1 MGVKAAVNITICGVG
16 ALIMLV
22 HIANLIMK
30 KHKRKDEKYLLSFF
44 IFTVVHF
51 LTYMLYLIIKEYW
64 YSSNEFITAA
74 YTIFYIY
81 NNIEILLLFLYTM
94 SYIKISTGVKKK
106 LFTLNGILFVVFAIL
121 DIVNLFTRIFF
132 HAENNEYVRDQYMII
147 SQLYQFI
154 MFGVIFLVTMINKKL
169 TIKEKVA
176 FFLYC
181 VLPLVAIV
189 FQNIFK
195 GYAIAYVSI
204 IISIE
209 ILFFFVN
216 VQKNIQLAEE
226 EEKNKQAQI
235 KIMLS
240 QIQPHFIY
248 NSLSAISTLITID
261 PDKAQKSLDDFTEY
275 LRRNISSLTETRLI
289 PFKTELKHIETYIS
303 LEKMRFNDRL
313 NIVYDIGTTKFSVP
327 PLSIQPIVENA
338 VKHGVLKKINGG
350 TVTLTTYETDSSYV
364 VEVKD
369 DGIGF
374 DMNKIDF
381 DENVHFGLKNISY
394 RINQTCN
401 GDLNIISK
409 PGEGTKITVI
419 FKKWGKRE
427 WRFY

>member
-419 FKKWGKRE
+419 FKK
-427 WRFY
+427 

>member
-30 KHKRKDEKYLLSFF
+30 KHKRKDEKYLLAFF